1 MSLECFTMAITVR
14 SFAKINLGLCI
25 GAARPDGFHDLRTV
39 YQIVDLNDVIRV
51 SVARGAGIEIRSEDP
66 RVPKDDSNT
75 CWRIVDRAM
84 SALSARGRVVIEVEK
99 SLPVQGGLGGASG
112 NAVGALLALE
122 WALKKRLSGA
132 ERLRVAGEGGSGL
145 PLFLVGG
152 TRSEERR
159 VGKEC

>member
-1 MSLECFTMAITVR
+1 MIKCGDMPVTVR

-39 YQIVDLNDVIRV
+39 YQIVGLHDVIRV
-51 SVARGAGIEIRSEDP
+51 SVGLGTGIEIRSEDS

-84 SALSARGRVVIEVEK
+84 SLLGVRGRVVIEIEK

-112 NAVGALLALE
+112 ARFQN
-122 WALKKRLSGA
+122 
-132 ERLRVAGEGGSGL
+132 
-145 PLFLVGG
+145 P
-152 TRSEERR
+152 
-159 VGKEC
+159 